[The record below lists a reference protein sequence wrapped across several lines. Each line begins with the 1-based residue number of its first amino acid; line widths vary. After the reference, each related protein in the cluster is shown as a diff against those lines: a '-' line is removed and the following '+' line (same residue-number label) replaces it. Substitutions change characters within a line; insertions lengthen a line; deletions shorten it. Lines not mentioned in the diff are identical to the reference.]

1 MPRTPLAAL
10 TLVLACATAARAQ
23 GPRQTQADD
32 YTRYELLA
40 PASASFRIYYD
51 VTATTPG
58 AQYFFNSIREGSE
71 ATVHGVTDLAS
82 GGPLEWRVVPGE
94 EARRT
99 GHPDAVTG
107 GHHYIRVALAR
118 PVPGA
123 GEARIRIDKTYRD
136 TASYWSEGDDIIFRR
151 TLGIRRNAVVLP
163 AGYELVSVN
172 YPSQVAVEPDG
183 RLRLSFMNPGPAG
196 VPYEVRARPLP
207 ARAAA
212 RLTAAGTALPP
223 ADALAPAPMS
233 EGGPDNAARARLGY
247 EPPQRAAQSREIV
260 YFLQQPETHAFR
272 LYHDYTETRPG
283 VDRYLNVVRAGSRA
297 SDASATNLD
306 TGDPL
311 DVVTLRGRALVEQG
325 MLPAAE
331 VTPRTEVVV
340 IRFDPV
346 PDGGSTRLRI
356 RETYTDPNRYMLAGD
371 DLVWDRAFGRTMNE
385 VVLPE
390 GWFLTTSA
398 IPAVVTQDDDGRVRL
413 RFENPRP
420 DQIRVFIKA
429 RRR

>member
-1 MPRTPLAAL
+1 MPRTPLATVAVA
-10 TLVLACATAARAQ
+10 LVLTTAARAQ
-23 GPRQTQADD
+23 TPRQTQADD

-40 PASASFRIYYD
+40 PGSASFRIYYD

-58 AQYFFNSIREGSE
+58 AHYFFNSIREGSE

-82 GGPLEWRVVPGE
+82 GRPLAWRVVPGE

-107 GHHYIRVALAR
+107 GHQYIRVTLAH
-118 PVPGA
+118 PVPDG

-136 TASYWSEGDDIIFRR
+136 TASYRVEGDAIVFQR

-163 AGYELVSVN
+163 AGYELLAVN
-172 YPSQVAVEPDG
+172 YPSQVAVEADG
-183 RLRLSFMNPGPAG
+183 RIRVSFMNPGPAG
-196 VPYEVRARPLP
+196 VPYEVRAVPLP
-207 ARAAA
+207 DDAAG
-212 RLTAAGTALPP
+212 RLASAGTAPSSDL
-223 ADALAPAPMS
+223 LPAPPMADPA
-233 EGGPDNAARARLGY
+233 PDDAAVARLAY
-247 EPPQRAAQSREIV
+247 EPPQRAAESREIV
-260 YFLQQPETHAFR
+260 YLLQQPETHAFR

-283 VDRYLNVVRAGSRA
+283 MDRYLNVVRAGSRA
-297 SDASATNLD
+297 TDPSATNLD
-306 TGDPL
+306 TGAAL
-311 DVVTLRGRALVEQG
+311 DVATLRGRELVEAG
-325 MLPAAE
+325 ILPADR
-331 VTPRTEVVV
+331 VTPTTEVVV

-346 PDGGSTRLRI
+346 PEGGSTRLRI
-356 RETYTDPNRYMLAGD
+356 RETYTDPNRYLLAGE

-398 IPAVVTQDDDGRVRL
+398 IPAVVTRDDDGRVRL

-420 DQIRVFIKA
+420 DEIRVFIKA